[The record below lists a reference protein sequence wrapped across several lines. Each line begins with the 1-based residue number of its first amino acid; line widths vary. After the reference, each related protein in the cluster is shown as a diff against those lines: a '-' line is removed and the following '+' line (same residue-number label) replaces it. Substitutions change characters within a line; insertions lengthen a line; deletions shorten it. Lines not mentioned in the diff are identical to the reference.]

1 MCVCTLSI
9 FYVKY
14 CVHIFFSNKARHVF
28 IAWNIPLVFSPV
40 CNAACFLSH
49 GRAHHLWRKRK
60 VHSTGGHNDARC
72 RVSRHTHKWG
82 QAIFWKTQ
90 TSGSVWVFLSA
101 EAFTW
106 RTISWTVRDRE
117 RERRRRLLY
126 EAPRSVCSTFSGWYS
141 SAVTQAIIFKRSIY
155 CEQTRLRS
163 YEELLHL
170 KQVLLL
176 NWYNNKLEEKQQ
188 TYCEELFVLY
198 STAMLTQDVCCS
210 SPFLVLSHIGL
221 V

>member
-1 MCVCTLSI
+1 ML
-9 FYVKY
+9 
-14 CVHIFFSNKARHVF
+14 
-28 IAWNIPLVFSPV
+28 PVFSHTNVHATSDENGKFIRQEATMTRGAKSKLCCLAPYTQTRPG
-40 CNAACFLSH
+40 NFL
-49 GRAHHLWRKRK
+49 
-60 VHSTGGHNDARC
+60 
-72 RVSRHTHKWG
+72 
-82 QAIFWKTQ
+82 KTQ
-90 TSGSVWVFLSA
+90 TRGSVWVFLSA

-117 RERRRRLLY
+117 RERQRRLLY
-126 EAPRSVCSTFSGWYS
+126 EASCSVCSTFSGWYS

-163 YEELLHL
+163 YGELLHL

-176 NWYNNKLEEKQQ
+176 NWYNNKLGEKQQ

-198 STAMLTQDVCCS
+198 STAVLTPDVCCS
-210 SPFLVLSHIGL
+210 SPFLVPSHIGL